1 MKLPAAQKTVLGLL
15 AAIAAAALCALPFL
29 AVKKDIVYVYAKSP
43 VPDSREEGFVR
54 ELKRLGYE
62 VKLNSSSLPAAGTV
76 GLWFRPPEFASQLE
90 TSPAAWNFIYNE
102 DYYPF
107 DWRGLKKLPIVLTP
121 YRELYEHYARSN
133 IRTAM
138 FTLGVN
144 TVDFYAP
151 EAVFQPGYKVYPLVY
166 YGDNNKSSPLAE
178 SLKKQSGNNKPSPL
192 AESLKKQSGNNK
204 PSPLAESLNA
214 QSRNDTPS
222 SLAEKLKKYGGT
234 VQGSVWFMGRFWE
247 NGLPQLV
254 PQGTPAEKGRE
265 LSRAFITAV
274 YAAPETP
281 AAKMVPAETAEAA
294 AAGALVIMPSNSAVK
309 EIYGDNV
316 IMYEKE
322 SDFPGLVD
330 YYLQNPEISRAK
342 IVAAQKITVDRLS
355 SAASARRFKEILDWL
370 RQNVEP

>member
-43 VPDSREEGFVR
+43 VLDSRETGFIR

-107 DWRGLKKLPIVLTP
+107 DWRGLKKLPVVLTP

-192 AESLKKQSGNNK
+192 AESL
-204 PSPLAESLNA
+204 NA

-222 SLAEKLKKYGGT
+222 SLAEKLKKYG
-234 VQGSVWFMGRFWE
+234 VWFMGRFWE

-322 SDFPGLVD
+322 SDFPGLVG

>member
-43 VPDSREEGFVR
+43 VPDSRETGFIR

-76 GLWFRPPEFASQLE
+76 GLWFRPPELASQLE

-107 DWRGLKKLPIVLTP
+107 DWRGLKKFPVVLTP

-138 FTLGVN
+138 FTVGVN
-144 TVDFYAP
+144 TTDFYAP
-151 EAVFQPGYKVYPLVY
+151 ETVFQPGYKVYPLVY

-192 AESLKKQSGNNK
+192 AG
-204 PSPLAESLNA
+204 SLNA
-214 QSRNDTPS
+214 QNS
-222 SLAEKLKKYGGT
+222 T
-234 VQGSVWFMGRFWE
+234 VLLGKR
-247 NGLPQLV
+247 
-254 PQGTPAEKGRE
+254 
-265 LSRAFITAV
+265 
-274 YAAPETP
+274 
-281 AAKMVPAETAEAA
+281 AA
-294 AAGALVIMPSNSAVK
+294 AAGAAGNAGGKGQGAFPRFYRCRIRRSRNACRQNGSLRNGGSRCRRCFGHNAVK
-309 EIYGDNV
+309 SGSKRN
-316 IMYEKE
+316 
-322 SDFPGLVD
+322 LWRQCD
-330 YYLQNPEISRAK
+330 Y
-342 IVAAQKITVDRLS
+342 V
-355 SAASARRFKEILDWL
+355 
-370 RQNVEP
+370 

>member
-29 AVKKDIVYVYAKSP
+29 AVKKDVVYVYAKSP
-43 VPDSREEGFVR
+43 VPDSRETGFIR

-107 DWRGLKKLPIVLTP
+107 DWRGLKKLPVVLTP

-133 IRTAM
+133 IKTAM

-151 EAVFQPGYKVYPLVY
+151 ETVFQPGYKVYPLVY

-178 SLKKQSGNNKPSPL
+178 SLKKQSENNKPLS
-192 AESLKKQSGNNK
+192 
-204 PSPLAESLNA
+204 ESLNA
-214 QSRNDTPS
+214 QSRNDNPS

-234 VQGSVWFMGRFWE
+234 VQGNVWFMGRFWE

-254 PQGTPAEKGRE
+254 PQGTPVEKGRE

-294 AAGALVIMPSNSAVK
+294 AAGALVIMPSNPAVK

-316 IMYEKE
+316 ILYEKE
-322 SDFPGLVD
+322 SDFPGLVG

>member
-1 MKLPAAQKTVLGLL
+1 MPAAQKTVLGLL

-107 DWRGLKKLPIVLTP
+107 DWRGLKKLPVVLTP

-133 IRTAM
+133 IKTAM

-151 EAVFQPGYKVYPLVY
+151 ETVFQPGYKVYPLVY

-178 SLKKQSGNNKPSPL
+178 SLKKQSENNKPLS
-192 AESLKKQSGNNK
+192 
-204 PSPLAESLNA
+204 ESLNA
-214 QSRNDTPS
+214 QSRNDNPS

-247 NGLPQLV
+247 KGLPQLV

-316 IMYEKE
+316 ILYEKE
-322 SDFPGLVD
+322 SDFPGLVG

-342 IVAAQKITVDRLS
+342 IIAAQKITVDRLS

-370 RQNVEP
+370 RQNVEL

>member
-107 DWRGLKKLPIVLTP
+107 DWRGLKKLPVVLTP

-133 IRTAM
+133 IKTAM

-151 EAVFQPGYKVYPLVY
+151 ETVFQPGYKVYPLVY

-178 SLKKQSGNNKPSPL
+178 SLKKQSENNKPLS
-192 AESLKKQSGNNK
+192 
-204 PSPLAESLNA
+204 ESLNA
-214 QSRNDTPS
+214 QSRNDNPS

-247 NGLPQLV
+247 KGLPQLV

-316 IMYEKE
+316 ILYEKE
-322 SDFPGLVD
+322 SDFPGLVG

-342 IVAAQKITVDRLS
+342 IIAAQKITVDRLS

-370 RQNVEP
+370 RQNVEL

>member
-43 VPDSREEGFVR
+43 VPDSRETGFIR

-107 DWRGLKKLPIVLTP
+107 DWRGLKKFPVVLTP

-138 FTLGVN
+138 FTVGVN
-144 TVDFYAP
+144 TTDFYAP
-151 EAVFQPGYKVYPLVY
+151 ETVFQPGYKVYPLVY

-192 AESLKKQSGNNK
+192 AG
-204 PSPLAESLNA
+204 SLNA
-214 QSRNDTPS
+214 QNS
-222 SLAEKLKKYGGT
+222 T
-234 VQGSVWFMGRFWE
+234 VLGSVWFMGRFWE

-265 LSRAFITAV
+265 LSRAFIAAV
-274 YAAPETP
+274 YADST
-281 AAKMVPAETAEAA
+281 
-294 AAGALVIMPSNSAVK
+294 
-309 EIYGDNV
+309 
-316 IMYEKE
+316 
-322 SDFPGLVD
+322 
-330 YYLQNPEISRAK
+330 QNGSPPNGRKPLPPVLWS
-342 IVAAQKITVDRLS
+342 
-355 SAASARRFKEILDWL
+355 
-370 RQNVEP
+370 

>member
-43 VPDSREEGFVR
+43 VPDSRETGFIR

-107 DWRGLKKLPIVLTP
+107 DWRGLKKFPVVLTP

-138 FTLGVN
+138 FTVGVN
-144 TVDFYAP
+144 TTDFYAP
-151 EAVFQPGYKVYPLVY
+151 ETVFQPGYKVYPLVY

-192 AESLKKQSGNNK
+192 AG
-204 PSPLAESLNA
+204 SLNA
-214 QSRNDTPS
+214 QNS
-222 SLAEKLKKYGGT
+222 T

-265 LSRAFITAV
+265 LSRAFI
-274 YAAPETP
+274 AAIYVNPETP

-294 AAGALVIMPSNSAVK
+294 AAGALVIMPSNPAVK

-342 IVAAQKITVDRLS
+342 IVAAQKITADRLS

>member
-29 AVKKDIVYVYAKSP
+29 AVKKDVVYVYAKSP
-43 VPDSREEGFVR
+43 VPDSRETGFIR

-107 DWRGLKKLPIVLTP
+107 NWRGLKKLPVVLTP

-133 IRTAM
+133 IKTAM

-151 EAVFQPGYKVYPLVY
+151 ETVFQPGYKVYPLVY

-178 SLKKQSGNNKPSPL
+178 SLKKQSENNKPLS
-192 AESLKKQSGNNK
+192 
-204 PSPLAESLNA
+204 ESLNA
-214 QSRNDTPS
+214 QSRNDNPS

>member
-29 AVKKDIVYVYAKSP
+29 AVKKDVVYVYAKSP
-43 VPDSREEGFVR
+43 VPDSRETGFVR

-107 DWRGLKKLPIVLTP
+107 DWRGLKKLPVVLTP

-133 IRTAM
+133 IKTAM

-192 AESLKKQSGNNK
+192 AESL
-204 PSPLAESLNA
+204 NA
-214 QSRNDTPS
+214 QSRNDNPS
-222 SLAEKLKKYGGT
+222 SLAEKLKKYGRT

-294 AAGALVIMPSNSAVK
+294 AAGALVIMPSNPAVK

-322 SDFPGLVD
+322 SDFPGLVG

-342 IVAAQKITVDRLS
+342 IIAAQKITVDRLS

>member
-43 VPDSREEGFVR
+43 VPDSRETGFIR

-107 DWRGLKKLPIVLTP
+107 DWRGLKKLPVVLTP

-178 SLKKQSGNNKPSPL
+178 SLKKQSENNKPLS
-192 AESLKKQSGNNK
+192 
-204 PSPLAESLNA
+204 ESLNA
-214 QSRNDTPS
+214 QSRNDNPS

-234 VQGSVWFMGRFWE
+234 VQGNVWFMGRFWE